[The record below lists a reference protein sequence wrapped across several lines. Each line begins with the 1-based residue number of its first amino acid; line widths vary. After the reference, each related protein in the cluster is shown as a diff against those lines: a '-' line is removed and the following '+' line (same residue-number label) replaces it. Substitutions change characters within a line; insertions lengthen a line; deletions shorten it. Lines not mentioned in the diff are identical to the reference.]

1 MLLLKKRS
9 FEVESDATL
18 VTAGDAAAVAKAE
31 EIVAAAEE
39 EAAKVREEA
48 KAAYEEER
56 KRGYADGVAEGKA
69 EILMQKLDLVD
80 ESVAY
85 MESIEGKVSD
95 IVLKA
100 IRKCV
105 AEMDDEE
112 LVRQIV
118 RKSLQAVVRTQKEI
132 AIKVAPDRVESVKAR
147 IDGLLKEFPTV
158 RFADVKA
165 DARLTGAACIVE
177 TESGIVEAS
186 IEGQI
191 AAIERSIR
199 KNFEKQG

>member
-1 MLLLKKRS
+1 MLLLKKKT
-9 FEVESDATL
+9 FEVESDSERVAARD
-18 VTAGDAAAVAKAE
+18 VAAIAGAE
-31 EIVAAAEE
+31 EIVAAAER
-39 EAAKVREEA
+39 EAARVREEA
-48 KAAYEEER
+48 KAAYEAEK
-56 KRGYADGVAEGKA
+56 KRGYDDGIAEGRA
-69 EILMQKLDLVD
+69 EIMMQKLDLVD

-100 IRKCV
+100 LRKCI
-105 AEMDDEE
+105 AEMDDAE

-132 AIKVAPDRVESVKAR
+132 SIKVAPENVAVVKERVDA
-147 IDGLLKEFPTV
+147 ICTEFPTV
-158 RFADVKA
+158 KFVDVKE
-165 DARLTGAACIVE
+165 DPHLSGTACVVE

-186 IEGQI
+186 IDGQI

-199 KNFEKQG
+199 KNFEKQS